1 MSSEYP
7 FALFETF
14 YNSPLPLHS
23 EYLTESRLRLS
34 DGRIGEFSN
43 GNKEQRRIGRV
54 SKRVETDSRTR
65 EETRRKYEGFSSM
78 VDLSRNIA
86 DLERSSL
93 HFYDDEMLYCSSIWQ
108 TEFAIA
114 FASINIESRREAEGA
129 RCVER
134 FSTFVYL
141 LLHLVVMKN

>member
-14 YNSPLPLHS
+14 YNSPFPLHS

-34 DGRIGEFSN
+34 DGRIREFSN

-93 HFYDDEMLYCSSIWQ
+93 HFYDGEMRYCSSI
-108 TEFAIA
+108 
-114 FASINIESRREAEGA
+114 
-129 RCVER
+129 
-134 FSTFVYL
+134 
-141 LLHLVVMKN
+141 